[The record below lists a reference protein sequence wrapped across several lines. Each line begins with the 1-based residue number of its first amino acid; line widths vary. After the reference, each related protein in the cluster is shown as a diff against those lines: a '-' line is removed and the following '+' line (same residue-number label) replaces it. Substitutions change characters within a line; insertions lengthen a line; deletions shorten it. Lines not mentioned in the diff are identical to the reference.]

1 MCIDKISEEFAMD
14 QWDKKRNVMQRYDLT
29 AHLYDMRYAE
39 EQTAKIEAAVKSINL
54 EKHNLVLD
62 VGCGT
67 GLLSDYVA
75 NKARMV
81 VGLDI
86 SRKILFQAREHAKK
100 FPNVH
105 LICADADTMPLKE
118 NIFDYA
124 FAVTLIQ
131 NMPNPLENLNEVKRV
146 TKETAVIVVTGL
158 KKKFS
163 LEVFE
168 ELLRNA
174 GLNMFALKNEN
185 LRCHVAVCT
194 KLLY

>member
-39 EQTAKIEAAVKSINL
+39 EQTAKIEAAMKNINL
-54 EKHNLVLD
+54 EKHNSVLD

-67 GLLSDYVA
+67 GLLFGYVA
-75 NKARMV
+75 NKARII

-86 SRKILFQAREHAKK
+86 SRKILSQAREHAKK

-105 LICADADTMPLKE
+105 LICADADNMPLKE
-118 NIFDYA
+118 NIFDHA

-131 NMPNPLENLNEVKRV
+131 NMPNPLKTLNKVKRA
-146 TKETAVIVVTGL
+146 TKKTAVIVVTGL

-174 GLNMFALKNEN
+174 GLDIFALKNEN
-185 LRCHVAVCT
+185 LRCHVAVC
-194 KLLY
+194 